1 MLPDTHH
8 KPFFVPESEITARI
22 TAIQKTLSD
31 QGVGVAWMQHP
42 ADLYYFAGSVQDG
55 VLLIPAT
62 GDPVCYVKMSLKR
75 AEIESPLRVEPF
87 PGRKGLVK
95 RAMEMAGGG
104 TPGLSMDVTP
114 AAVYALIKT
123 IWKEAAITDISWP
136 IRTVKMVKSDWEI
149 AQIRGAALQAETLLR
164 ELPDIVRTGM
174 TELQAAALLEK
185 RLRELGHSGTMRI
198 RGAAET
204 HTVLQFSA
212 GDSACYP
219 TNFNGPL
226 GSAGIYPAS
235 GTGPAARRIEPNQ
248 TVMLDFV
255 TSYNGYHTD
264 FTRTYYTGKTIPEPV
279 QAAHRFCLDVLEL
292 LEELTVPG
300 ANCQDVYKEAMA
312 QADELGLPSGFMG
325 YEENQV
331 RFFGHGIGTELDEMP
346 VIADRID
353 LELAAGMVLAME
365 PKAFLAG
372 IGGVGAEDT
381 FLITRDGCEPF
392 LNEPREIQL
401 LKP

>member
-8 KPFFVPESEITARI
+8 TPFFVPESDISDRI
-22 TAIQKTLSD
+22 KRLQKALSAE
-31 QGVGVAWMQHP
+31 GAGVAWMQHP
-42 ADLYYFAGSVQDG
+42 ADLYYFTGSVQDG
-55 VLLIPAT
+55 VLLIPAA
-62 GDPVCYVKMSLKR
+62 GDPVYYVKMSLKR
-75 AEIESPLRVEPF
+75 AEVESPLSVEPF

-95 RAMEMAGGG
+95 RAREMAGGG
-104 TPGLSMDVTP
+104 PPGLSLDVTP

-123 IWKEAAITDISWP
+123 IWKEAAITDISGP
-136 IRTVKMVKSDWEI
+136 IRTVKMVKSGWEI
-149 AQIRGAALQAETLLR
+149 EQIKGAALQAETLLR
-164 ELPDIVRTGM
+164 DLPDIVNVGV

-204 HTVLQFSA
+204 HSVLQFSA

-235 GTGPAARRIEPNQ
+235 GTGPAARVIEPDQ

-255 TSYNGYHTD
+255 TSHNGYHTD
-264 FTRTYYTGKTIPEPV
+264 FTRTYYTGGTIPEPV
-279 QAAHRFCLDVLEL
+279 LEAHRFCLDVLEL

-300 ANCQDVYKEAMA
+300 ANCQDVYNEVAA
-312 QADELGLPSGFMG
+312 QAEERGLPPGFMG
-325 YEENQV
+325 FGENQV

-346 VIADRID
+346 VIADRVD

-365 PKAFLAG
+365 PKAFLPG

-381 FLITRDGCEPF
+381 FLITGNGCEPF
-392 LNEPREIQL
+392 LNIPRDIQL
-401 LKP
+401 LT